1 MKGLCAMGIVLRF
14 CVGFPFPN
22 NYVEYRSLVGDVSR
36 GGHVRL
42 HGVAV
47 LGLGLNQELR

>member
-1 MKGLCAMGIVLRF
+1 MKGLRAMGIVLRF

-36 GGHVRL
+36 GAVR
-42 HGVAV
+42 ARMV
-47 LGLGLNQELR
+47 LPFWVWG